1 MTNNKVNNKRNN
13 NLKDSNKPSK
23 KMKNEPVIPPEQS
36 DSSSDSSTEDDDDE
50 NDDEVN
56 DEVNE
61 VNEEN
66 KEETNNDLDNSNKIS
81 LVYIV
86 LNKLE
91 DDILNFNNDPLQ
103 SIIPFSNEEN
113 DDDNENADSD
123 KINKDNNEEKN
134 DNYQNDDNIDEYDD
148 LFNINDFL
156 DSIYGDEM
164 NNKEQKNDDDQWE
177 DCNKTIEKKN
187 KNYNLN
193 LNNENDL
200 DNNGSKNTYNFRT
213 NRKQRGPIK
222 RDDQTMD
229 SFFSS
234 LLDKP
239 LKTKRNES
247 NKRKRVY
254 DDFKDY
260 FAESNTLLPIN
271 KPVKTLKDLI
281 ELGKTYN
288 PYDKNRYVINLR
300 ALHKCI
306 KPLEDLDSMIGMKNI
321 KEMIIDLI
329 FFRLQNLED
338 SQNELWHLVIQGSPG
353 CGKTEVSRII
363 GKLYYCLGITKK
375 DKFTP
380 VKRSDLIG
388 KYLGHTAKMTQ
399 DVFDDA
405 RGGILF
411 IDEAYSLG
419 NPEGR
424 DSFSKE
430 CIDTI
435 NQNLTENRETVVFIA
450 GYKEQLEESFFSYNP
465 GLNRRFKMRMNVDVY
480 NASELREIY
489 LKKLKENK
497 WCVLNDNFEKEIP
510 LSFFEKNIGLFKYNG
525 GDMENL
531 WHFTKI
537 VHARRIFG
545 QSNDIVKK
553 ITYQDLENSLKTYN
567 ENDEFKNRSDTLA
580 KYIHDTMYC

>member
-1 MTNNKVNNKRNN
+1 
-13 NLKDSNKPSK
+13 
-23 KMKNEPVIPPEQS
+23 
-36 DSSSDSSTEDDDDE
+36 
-50 NDDEVN
+50 
-56 DEVNE
+56 
-61 VNEEN
+61 
-66 KEETNNDLDNSNKIS
+66 
-81 LVYIV
+81 
-86 LNKLE
+86 
-91 DDILNFNNDPLQ
+91 
-103 SIIPFSNEEN
+103 
-113 DDDNENADSD
+113 
-123 KINKDNNEEKN
+123 
-134 DNYQNDDNIDEYDD
+134 
-148 LFNINDFL
+148 
-156 DSIYGDEM
+156 
-164 NNKEQKNDDDQWE
+164 
-177 DCNKTIEKKN
+177 
-187 KNYNLN
+187 
-193 LNNENDL
+193 
-200 DNNGSKNTYNFRT
+200 
-213 NRKQRGPIK
+213 
-222 RDDQTMD
+222 
-229 SFFSS
+229 
-234 LLDKP
+234 
-239 LKTKRNES
+239 
-247 NKRKRVY
+247 
-254 DDFKDY
+254 
-260 FAESNTLLPIN
+260 
-271 KPVKTLKDLI
+271 
-281 ELGKTYN
+281 
-288 PYDKNRYVINLR
+288 
-300 ALHKCI
+300 
-306 KPLEDLDSMIGMKNI
+306 MIGMKNI